1 MDIKYIIKIVVF
13 IITLSFQFLAFIKLG
28 DKGWK
33 AAVPVYK
40 HYTFG
45 KLSGHPIS
53 GLLWGIFS
61 LISDFVLSF
70 LVSDIAVIMYQA
82 VLTKNFSTNLSDST
96 IVSAILY
103 LILHVLMV
111 FTRIVIFN
119 AYGKR
124 FKFSKLFIL
133 ICSFIPAIGYAAI
146 SIQKN

>member
-1 MDIKYIIKIVVF
+1 MNNLLQNIDIIC
-13 IITLSFQFLAFIKLG
+13 
-28 DKGWK
+28 
-33 AAVPVYK
+33 
-40 HYTFG
+40 
-45 KLSGHPIS
+45 

-146 SIQKN
+146 SIQKNYSLSTKLTYKYLNNFILQVFFYNT

>member
-1 MDIKYIIKIVVF
+1 MNNLLQNIDI
-13 IITLSFQFLAFIKLG
+13 
-28 DKGWK
+28 
-33 AAVPVYK
+33 
-40 HYTFG
+40 
-45 KLSGHPIS
+45 IS

-111 FTRIVIFN
+111 FTRIVIF
-119 AYGKR
+119 
-124 FKFSKLFIL
+124 
-133 ICSFIPAIGYAAI
+133 
-146 SIQKN
+146 

>member
-1 MDIKYIIKIVVF
+1 MNIKDIIRVFLFIV
-13 IITLSFQFLAFIKLG
+13 TLSFQFLAFKKLG

-45 KLSGHPIS
+45 KLSGHLIS
-53 GLLWGIFS
+53 GLLWGILS
-61 LISDFVLSF
+61 VISDFVLSF
-70 LVSDIAVIMYQA
+70 MVSDIAIIIYQA
-82 VLTKNFSTNLSDST
+82 VLTRNYSINVSDST
-96 IVSAILY
+96 IMSAILY

-124 FKFSKLFIL
+124 FMFCFQNFLS
-133 ICSFIPAIGYAAI
+133 
-146 SIQKN
+146 

>member
-1 MDIKYIIKIVVF
+1 MTHFPLYEQLITKYRY
-13 IITLSFQFLAFIKLG
+13 
-28 DKGWK
+28 
-33 AAVPVYK
+33 YK
-40 HYTFG
+40 WLTMWY
-45 KLSGHPIS
+45 
-53 GLLWGIFS
+53 FS